1 MWDLAYDTAL
11 KYRWARFKDDLE
23 QHRCRLLLGLLWISR
38 RPVVPVVLRTHD
50 SDSVRKHLFS
60 HRCCSSAELCRPL
73 TQKNVTPAPASFIC
87 AIVLTYCFVSPTSL
101 FIGSFVVKPNVP
113 ENLWAFSNTFRFRKI
128 PSELGLLFQES
139 LVGKNLT
146 RILKTCNYLAAFD
159 QETSNRC
166 QWGS

>member
-1 MWDLAYDTAL
+1 MCDLAYDTAL

-23 QHRCRLLLGLLWISR
+23 QRGCRLLLGLLWVSR
-38 RPVVPVVLRTHD
+38 RPVLLRTHYD

-60 HRCCSSAELCRPL
+60 HRCCSSAELCRPS
-73 TQKNVTPAPASFIC
+73 TQKNVTPAQASFIC

-101 FIGSFVVKPNVP
+101 FIGTFAVNPNVP

-146 RILKTCNYLAAFD
+146 RILKACNYLAAFD